1 MFEDNMTSFSAVAV
15 LLLSVSYEFASYVHA
30 NTNKINRY
38 GVLLV
43 VIDSCFACEVV
54 SMH

>member
-1 MFEDNMTSFSAVAV
+1 MSGDNMTAFSAVAL
-15 LLLSVSYEFASYVHA
+15 LLLSVSYEFAFYVHA

-54 SMH
+54 SWY